1 MLLAID
7 GNSLVHRSFHAQ
19 AGSGLR
25 SADGRPLWAIR
36 GLLTQLV
43 SAAERIAPAA
53 IVVGFDDPEVSHRRR
68 QWPQYKATRTAKLD
82 TLVSQLDGAARVLLQ
97 MGVAVVVPDGLEAD
111 DVLASAARFAP
122 TVGAT
127 TVIMTSDRDSF
138 ALIDEHTRVLRIING
153 GVDASPMLT
162 PERLVT
168 LLGVRP
174 EQYRDFAAL
183 RGDPSDNL
191 PGVRGI
197 GPKTAAKLLAAL
209 GSAVAAFEDLA
220 AGGTRVVAAV
230 GQAVADRLAEPSA
243 RQAWEL
249 NCEVMRMHAHL
260 DLGLRL
266 DGSSAVAGSLN
277 ANNNGAG
284 RLPLHPDAVSEAFHD
299 HQLTWTAPTALQVL
313 CHQEAPERPVR
324 TASRAEHEST
334 VHDAAGTGF
343 ATAYRSG
350 RRHPPLPPRQTER
363 QKAAAKRLAAA
374 SAQLSLFD

>member
-1 MLLAID
+1 MVAVENAPVLLAID

-25 SADGRPLWAIR
+25 SSDGRPLWAIR

-43 SAAERIAPAA
+43 AAAERIAPAA
-53 IVVGFDDPEVSHRRR
+53 IVVGFDDAAASLRRER
-68 QWPQYKATRTAKLD
+68 WPQYKATRTVKLE
-82 TLVSQLDGAARVLLQ
+82 TLVSQLDGAAQVLRE

-174 EQYRDFAAL
+174 HQYRDFAAL

-197 GPKTAAKLLAAL
+197 GPKTAAKLLTAL
-209 GSAVAAFEDLA
+209 GSAAAAFEDLA
-220 AGGTRVVAAV
+220 VGGARVVAAV
-230 GQAVADRLAEPSA
+230 GQAVADKLAEPAA
-243 RQAWEL
+243 REAWAL
-249 NCEVMRMHAHL
+249 NCQVMRMHANL
-260 DLGLRL
+260 DLGVRR
-266 DGSSAVAGSLN
+266 AGD
-277 ANNNGAG
+277 GAG
-284 RLPLHPDAVSEAFHD
+284 QLPLQPDAVSQAFSA
-299 HQLTWTAPTALQVL
+299 HQLTWTAPSALQAL

-324 TASRAEHEST
+324 TASWTEREFSG
-334 VHDAAGTGF
+334 AAPSLGH
-343 ATAYRSG
+343 RPG

-363 QKAAAKRLAAA
+363 QKAAAKRLAVA